1 MIDAVFLDK
10 IKSFE
15 GYTPVAKWD
24 YSQFTNGYGTRA
36 RAPDEVITKA
46 EAESRFRAEIGKAAQ
61 IVERHAANWDPGTKA
76 ALTSLTFNAG
86 TRWISSGLGDAVR
99 AGDVEAVRERFVL
112 YVKAGGE
119 TLQGLV
125 NRRNAEVEWIGSS
138 VGAVAGNAASSLAGA
153 GERPGTWGA
162 ADVAFAAPATLG
174 ARTAMPLTPTRSADA
189 SSDPALTRGPIVSGA
204 RERSE
209 NAFAA
214 LIVNQITEAAL
225 SDIGSVRDPDSN
237 DTHARQQRED
247 RRVG

>member
-61 IVERHAANWDPGTKA
+61 IVERHAVNWDPGTKA

-153 GERPGTWGA
+153 GERWGA
-162 ADVAFAAPATLG
+162 ADVAFAAPATLD
-174 ARTAMPLTPTRSADA
+174 ARTAMPLKPTRSVDA
-189 SSDPALTRGPIVSGA
+189 SFDPALTRGPIVSGA
-204 RERSE
+204 LERSE
-209 NAFAA
+209 YAFAA

-225 SDIGSVRDPDSN
+225 SDIGSVRDPEN
-237 DTHARQQRED
+237 KDTRERQQRED
-247 RRVG
+247 RSVG